1 MVFIKYVIVAGSST
15 EIVAVHAIFSFTV
28 ETSHRKNC
36 FRQCIRYIRIS
47 IQPRV
52 GITHCCIIHCTVSPC
67 LVRIVSNLVSLSSRR
82 ILIST
87 QHTQFYLI
95 NRFVFQFTLE
105 FHIYYIQVHI
115 VVFQFMQ
122 DVERRIV
129 THVVFIRV
137 ECT

>member
-15 EIVAVHAIFSFTV
+15 EVVAVHAIFSFTV
-28 ETSHRKNC
+28 ETSHRKNRY
-36 FRQCIRYIRIS
+36 RQCIRYIRVS

-52 GITHCCIIHCTVSPC
+52 SVTDSSIIHCTVSPC
-67 LVRIVSNLVSLSSRR
+67 LVRIVSNLVSLSSSR
-82 ILIST
+82 ILVST

-95 NRFVFQFTLE
+95 DRFIFKLTLE

-115 VVFQFMQ
+115 VIVQFMQ
-122 DVERRIV
+122 DIERRIV
-129 THVVFIRV
+129 TYVVFIRV